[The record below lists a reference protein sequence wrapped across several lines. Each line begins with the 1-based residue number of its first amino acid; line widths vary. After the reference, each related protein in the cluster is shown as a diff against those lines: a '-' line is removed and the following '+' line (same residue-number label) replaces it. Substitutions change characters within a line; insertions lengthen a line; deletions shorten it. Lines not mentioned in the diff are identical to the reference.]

1 MRRVIIASLLCVLWG
16 CSGKPSNSD
25 IQEQV
30 EKVVLSEG
38 RDKIF
43 SVSDFEKVNGFSNA
57 SNVYTADIKYN
68 LVFKVGLSELQDN
81 IRSEAEDSGL
91 GEFASVIGG
100 AAMLFTFGNF
110 KSGDKVQR
118 QEKVEF
124 IKTDNGWMISD
135 AYQPSFI

>member
-1 MRRVIIASLLCVLWG
+1 MKNIALSFLLIFLAG
-16 CSGKPSNSD
+16 CSSKPSTSE
-25 IQEQV
+25 IQSQV
-30 EKVVLSEG
+30 EKVILSEG

-43 SVSDFEKVNGFSNA
+43 SVGDFEKVNGFSV
-57 SNVYTADIKYN
+57 SDNVYTADIKYN

-81 IRSEAEDSGL
+81 IRREAGNNDIGEL
-91 GEFASVIGG
+91 GAVVGG

-110 KSGDKVQR
+110 KAGDKVPR

-135 AYQPSFI
+135 SYRPP